1 MVTILVQVP
10 EAGILGSMQLTLFEP
25 GQGTGADDLEPA
37 PVSEEVRAVASRLP
51 GVLRMGG
58 QSWVYPGWTGP
69 GLVYAPGTR
78 PALLLGRG
86 LTAYS
91 KHPLLRAME
100 IDRTFYEPLPASTFA
115 GFAAQVPEGFRFPT
129 KASQD
134 CTVVT
139 YPAHARFGAR
149 AGQRNPRLLD
159 PAWAAD
165 AVVGPFVEGLGEKAG
180 PLLFQFSPFEVR
192 SPQRFAEKLHGFL
205 AKLPKGPVYAV
216 ELRNE
221 ELLTEAYGRALADA
235 GAVHCFNVWGRMP
248 DVLEQRERL
257 PAAVRRVLVARW
269 LHPPGV
275 THEGA
280 RQKYEPFNRL
290 VEEDPGR
297 REQLATLAVDAVRE
311 GAEVYVMV
319 NNKAEGCAPES
330 IRKLAEVIA
339 GKVAPR

>member
-1 MVTILVQVP
+1 MATSGV
-10 EAGILGSMQLTLFEP
+10 MQLSLFEP
-25 GQGTGADDLEPA
+25 GQGTGADELEPA
-37 PVSEEVRAVASRLP
+37 PVSEEVRAVAARLP
-51 GVLRMGG
+51 SKLRMGG

-78 PALLLGRG
+78 ASLLLGRG

-100 IDRTFYEPLPASTFA
+100 IDRTFYEPVPASTYA
-115 GFAAQVPEGFRFPT
+115 GWAGQVPDGFRFPV
-129 KASQD
+129 KAHQD
-134 CTVVT
+134 CTVVV
-139 YPAHARFGAR
+139 YPPHARFGAR

-159 PAWAAD
+159 AAYAAD
-165 AVVGPFVEGLGEKAG
+165 QVVAPFVEGLGAKAG

-192 SPQRFAEKLHGFL
+192 SPQRFAEKLHDFL
-205 AKLPKGPVYAV
+205 RRLPKGPLYAV

-221 ELLTEAYGRALADA
+221 ELLTEAYGRALEDV

-257 PAAVRRVLVARW
+257 PAAARRVLVARW

-290 VEEDPGR
+290 VVEDPGR
-297 REQLATLAVDAVRE
+297 REQLAELAVGAARE
-311 GAEVYVMV
+311 RAEAYVLV

-330 IRKLAEVIA
+330 IRKLAEAIA
-339 GKVAPR
+339 GKIEGKVAR

>member
-1 MVTILVQVP
+1 
-10 EAGILGSMQLTLFEP
+10 MQLTLFEP
-25 GQGTGADDLEPA
+25 GQGTGADELEPA
-37 PVSEEVRAVASRLP
+37 PVSEEVRAVAARLP
-51 GVLRMGG
+51 RGLRMGG

-78 PALLLGRG
+78 SALLLGRG

-100 IDRTFYEPLPASTFA
+100 IDRTFYEPVPAGTYA
-115 GFAAQVPEGFRFPT
+115 GWAAQVPEGFRFPV
-129 KASQD
+129 KAHQD

-192 SPQRFAEKLHGFL
+192 SPQRFAEKLHQFL
-205 AKLPKGPVYAV
+205 SKLPKGPVYAV

-221 ELLTEAYGRALADA
+221 ELLTEAYGQALAAA

-290 VEEDPGR
+290 VAEDPGR
-297 REQLATLAVDAVRE
+297 REQLAELAVGAVRE

-330 IRKLAEVIA
+330 IRKLAEVVA
-339 GKVAPR
+339 GKVAPP

>member
-1 MVTILVQVP
+1 MLVVAGK
-10 EAGILGSMQLTLFEP
+10 AGILALMQLTLFEP
-25 GQGTGADDLEPA
+25 GPGTGADELDPA
-37 PVSEEVRAVASRLP
+37 PASEKVRAVAARLP
-51 GVLRMGG
+51 AGLRLGG
-58 QSWVYPGWTGP
+58 QSWVYPGWTGN

-78 PALLLGRG
+78 SVLLLSRG

-100 IDRTFYEPLPASTFA
+100 IDRTFYEPISVSTYA
-115 GFAAQVPEGFRFPT
+115 GFAAQVPADFRFPT
-129 KASQD
+129 KAHQD

-139 YPAHARFGAR
+139 YPAHARYGAR

-159 PAWAAD
+159 AAYAAD
-165 AVVGPFVEGLGEKAG
+165 QVVAPFVEGLGAKAG

-192 SPQRFAEKLHGFL
+192 SPERFAEKLHDFL
-205 AKLPKGPVYAV
+205 RRLPKGPVYAV

-221 ELLTEAYGRALADA
+221 ELLTEAYGRALADT

-248 DVLEQRERL
+248 DVLEQRERI
-257 PAAVRRVLVARW
+257 PAAARRVLVARW

-297 REQLATLAVDAVRE
+297 RAQLAELAMDAVRE
-311 GAEVYVMV
+311 GAETYVMV

-330 IRKLAEVIA
+330 IRKLAEVMA
-339 GKVAPR
+339 GRVAPP